1 MVPVKTVHPSYGFK
15 RKRALQICL
24 VLMLTLSGLQ
34 LRVSAM
40 ILFSPLQSDGL
51 TWEMVEH
58 DYPSALFEDVAFL
71 DINHGWVIGQLDF
84 DIPTDVVVL
93 YTDDGGDSWLVKM
106 SEEEQNLNQI
116 DIVDEDTIWITG
128 IGGLFYTTDAGETW
142 QKVDLVVGNV
152 GMSTVEFVN
161 ATHGWTATGD
171 TLYKSVNGG
180 QTWESVPG
188 WTFDD
193 LPRKMRFLSVSNVW
207 AIGYYGIY
215 HSQDGAETWEQVSNR
230 GGWTLSFVSE
240 TEAWAVGD
248 NRLAHM
254 TDGQTWVE
262 LPVPARFPIGGDWF
276 GLPYLTDILFVDADN
291 GWIVGDRIPVMYT
304 PNGGADWYEQSVSEA
319 VTERL
324 IAVDFVNSTHGWA
337 VGSGG
342 TIIRTTK
349 GNVLGTRLWNG
360 VTDRVF
366 LSIIGLAAVA
376 IIGVVIVFNR
386 RRRRTKLV
394 PPDASKQTNGL
405 DLE

>member
-1 MVPVKTVHPSYGFK
+1 MCSFEK
-15 RKRALQICL
+15 RRALQICL
-24 VLMLTLSGLQ
+24 VLMITLSMLQ

-40 ILFSPLQSDGL
+40 VLFTPLQSDGL

-58 DYPSALFEDVAFL
+58 DYPNALFEDVAFL
-71 DINHGWVIGQLDF
+71 DVNHGWVIGQLSST
-84 DIPTDVVVL
+84 IPTDVVVL
-93 YTDDGGDSWLVKM
+93 YTDDGGDSWQLKM
-106 SEEEQNLNQI
+106 SEEEQYLMQI

-128 IGGLFYTTDAGETW
+128 IGGFFYTTDAGKTW

-152 GMSTVEFVN
+152 GMSTVEFIN
-161 ATHGWTATGD
+161 STHGWTATID
-171 TLYKSVNGG
+171 TLYKTVNGG

-193 LPRKMRFLSVSNVW
+193 LPLKMRFLSSSNVW
-207 AIGYYGIY
+207 AMGIYGIY

-262 LPVPARFPIGGDWF
+262 LPVPARFPIGGSWF
-276 GLPYLTDILFVDADN
+276 TLTYLTDILFLDADN
-291 GWIVGDRIPVMYT
+291 GWIVGRRIPVMYT
-304 PNGGADWYEQSVSEA
+304 PNGGADWYEQSVPEA
-319 VTERL
+319 VTRRL
-324 IAVDFVNSTHGWA
+324 MAVDFVNSTHGWA

-342 TIIRTTK
+342 TIIRSTR
-349 GNVLGTRLWNG
+349 GNTLGTRLWNG

-366 LSIIGLAAVA
+366 LSIVGVVAVM
-376 IIGVVIVFNR
+376 IIGVIFVFNR
-386 RRRRTKLV
+386 RKRGIKSV
-394 PPDASKQTNGL
+394 PPDATNQTHGL
-405 DLE
+405 DVE

>member
-1 MVPVKTVHPSYGFK
+1 MKTLHPSYSFK
-15 RKRALQICL
+15 GKRALQVCL
-24 VLMLTLSGLQ
+24 VLMLTLSVLQ
-34 LRVSAM
+34 LRASAM
-40 ILFSPLQSDGL
+40 TLFTPLQSDGL

-58 DYPSALFEDVAFL
+58 DYPGAIFRDVAFL
-71 DINHGWVIGQLDF
+71 DATHGWVIGRLSST
-84 DIPTDVVVL
+84 IPTDVVVL
-93 YTDDGGDSWLVKM
+93 YTDDGGDSWQVKM
-106 SEEEQNLNQI
+106 SEEEQYLMQI
-116 DIVDEDTIWITG
+116 DIVDEDTIWVTG
-128 IGGLFYTTDAGETW
+128 IGGLLYTTDAGETW
-142 QKVDLVVGNV
+142 QKVDLVIGFV
-152 GMSTVEFVN
+152 GMSTVEFIN

-171 TLYKSVNGG
+171 TLYKTVNGG

-193 LPRKMRFLSVSNVW
+193 LPLKMRFLSASNVW
-207 AIGYYGIY
+207 AMGIYGIY

-240 TEAWAVGD
+240 TEAWAVAD

-291 GWIVGDRIPVMYT
+291 GWIVGTEIQVMYT
-304 PNGGADWYEQSVSEA
+304 PNGGADWYEQSVPEEEVA
-319 VTERL
+319 KCL
-324 IAVDFVNSTHGWA
+324 MAVDFVNSTHGWA

-349 GNVLGTRLWNG
+349 GNTLGTRLWNG
-360 VTDRVF
+360 MTDRVF
-366 LSIIGLAAVA
+366 LSVVGVVA
-376 IIGVVIVFNR
+376 IVIIGVVFVFNR
-386 RRRRTKLV
+386 RKRGAKSV
-394 PPDASKQTNGL
+394 PPNATNQINGP

>member
-1 MVPVKTVHPSYGFK
+1 M
-15 RKRALQICL
+15 
-24 VLMLTLSGLQ
+24 TL
-34 LRVSAM
+34 
-40 ILFSPLQSDGL
+40 FTPLQSDGL

-58 DYPSALFEDVAFL
+58 DYPGALFEDVAFL
-71 DINHGWVIGQLDF
+71 DVNHGWVIGQLDWT
-84 DIPTDVVVL
+84 IPTDVVVL
-93 YTDDGGDSWLVKM
+93 YTDNGGDSWQVKM
-106 SEEEQNLNQI
+106 SEEEQLLRQI

-152 GMSTVEFVN
+152 GMSTVEFIN
-161 ATHGWTATGD
+161 ATHGWTATGN
-171 TLYKSVNGG
+171 TLYKTVNGG

-193 LPRKMRFLSVSNVW
+193 LPRKMRFLSSSNVW

-248 NRLAHM
+248 DRLAHM

-262 LPVPARFPIGGDWF
+262 LPVPARFPIGGSWF
-276 GLPYLTDILFVDADN
+276 GLTYLTDILFLDADN

-304 PNGGADWYEQSVSEA
+304 PNGGADWYEQSVPEA

-337 VGSGG
+337 VGSGC

-349 GNVLGTRLWNG
+349 GNTLGTRLWNG

-366 LSIIGLAAVA
+366 LSIVGLVAVV
-376 IIGVVIVFNR
+376 IIGVVFVFNR
-386 RRRRTKLV
+386 RRRGAKSVLRDSLT
-394 PPDASKQTNGL
+394 QINGP

>member
-1 MVPVKTVHPSYGFK
+1 M
-15 RKRALQICL
+15 
-24 VLMLTLSGLQ
+24 TL
-34 LRVSAM
+34 
-40 ILFSPLQSDGL
+40 FTPLQSDGL

-58 DYPSALFEDVAFL
+58 DYPGAIFEDVAFL
-71 DINHGWVIGQLDF
+71 DVNHGWVIGQLCST
-84 DIPTDVVVL
+84 IPTDVVVL
-93 YTDDGGDSWLVKM
+93 YTDDGGDSWQVKM
-106 SEEEQNLNQI
+106 SEEEQYLMQI

-142 QKVDLVVGNV
+142 QKVDLVIGFV
-152 GMSTVEFVN
+152 GMSTVEFIN

-171 TLYKSVNGG
+171 TLYKTVNGG

-193 LPRKMRFLSVSNVW
+193 LPRKMRFLSSSNVW
-207 AIGYYGIY
+207 AMGIYGIY

-230 GGWTLSFVSE
+230 GGWTLSCVSD

-276 GLPYLTDILFVDADN
+276 KLPYLTDILFVDADN
-291 GWIVGDRIPVMYT
+291 GWIVGTEIQVMYT
-304 PNGGADWYEQSVSEA
+304 PNGGADWYEQSVPEA
-319 VTERL
+319 VSDRL

-337 VGSGG
+337 VGYGG

-349 GNVLGTRLWNG
+349 GNTLGTRLWNG
-360 VTDRVF
+360 MTDRVF
-366 LSIIGLAAVA
+366 LSVVGVVA
-376 IIGVVIVFNR
+376 IVIIGVVFVFNR
-386 RRRRTKLV
+386 RKRGAKSILRDSPTRI
-394 PPDASKQTNGL
+394 NGL